1 MQDEAKKMFF
11 SYARADAEFVLKLA
25 ADLRSAGVDLW
36 IDQLDIPAGVQWD
49 RAVEDALEACS
60 CLLLVLSPTSIASQN
75 VMDEASFAIEQ
86 DKKILPVLYQNCD
99 IPFRLKRLQYIDFS
113 GDYDIAYTKLLNALT
128 IHSSE
133 NVRET
138 PSPKLRSMGM
148 LLDSAS
154 ISAHKVE
161 QEAGLATRKKE
172 GKPWWRH
179 PAWIGGIAVIIAA
192 VLSSPYLLDL
202 ITNGNGRPPIQ
213 NSILEQELSK
223 ANIIL
228 SESEVDVQQVRIWLR
243 SDPSYQALAQSCLKV
258 LAGKRVS
265 DPVPLNVVNGW
276 YREALGYSSDK
287 YVPPE
292 GYNNLGKLK
301 VAIFAAWKERHAGST
316 QNSFEEIVENVST
329 TP

>member
-1 MQDEAKKMFF
+1 MPMQDEAQKVFF

-25 ADLRSAGVDLW
+25 TDLRSAGVDLW
-36 IDQLDIPAGVQWD
+36 IDQLDIPAGAQWD

-60 CLLLVLSPTSIASQN
+60 CLLLVLSPRSIASQN

-86 DKKILPVLYQNCD
+86 DKKIVPVLYQNCD
-99 IPFRLKRLQYIDFS
+99 IPFRLKRLQYIDFC
-113 GDYDIAYTKLLNALT
+113 GDYDIAYTKLVKALR

-133 NVRET
+133 NARET
-138 PSPKLRSMGM
+138 PSSKLRSTGM

-154 ISAHKVE
+154 ISSDKVE
-161 QEAGLATRKKE
+161 QEAGLATRKKK

-192 VLSSPYLLDL
+192 VLSSYYLLDL
-202 ITNGNGRPPIQ
+202 IRRTPIPG
-213 NSILEQELSK
+213 SKLEQELSK

-228 SESEVDVQQVRIWLR
+228 SESEVDVQQVRTWLK

-287 YVPPE
+287 YVPPG

-301 VAIFAAWKERHAGST
+301 VAIFAAWKERHGGST
-316 QNSFEEIVENVST
+316 QNSFEEIVEKVST